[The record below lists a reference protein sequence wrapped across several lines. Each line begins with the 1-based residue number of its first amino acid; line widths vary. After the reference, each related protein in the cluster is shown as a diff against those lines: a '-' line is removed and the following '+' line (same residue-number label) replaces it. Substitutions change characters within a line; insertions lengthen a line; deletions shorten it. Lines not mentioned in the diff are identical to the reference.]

1 MIKPVY
7 IVGAARTP
15 TARINTQLGSVP
27 STKLGSITIREAL
40 HRSKVPLDLF
50 SGVYMG
56 QVLQAGAGQA
66 PAKQAA
72 MQAGLAPDIE
82 ATTINKVCASGLKAI
97 TLAAQ
102 DIQLGYAVA
111 QVAGGMESMS
121 NVPMYSKKGDD
132 CSHKEKPVIDG
143 LLLDGLINA
152 SDGRSMGACADGVA
166 RQMGISREDQDQ
178 YALATYTR
186 ACRAQQSNTFQEEIV
201 PVLVDGAT
209 AEIFDTDSLPHESLF
224 SRLRSL
230 KPVFSPGGTVT
241 AGNACSLSDGGS
253 AVVLVNG
260 QVAKQFCQENR
271 VLAKIVAYAD
281 ASVAPHE
288 FALAPTKA
296 IQLVLESAQMCAE
309 QISLWEINEAFAI
322 VVIASQLLLGL
333 DPDRINVNGG
343 AIALGHP
350 LGSSGCRIL
359 VTLLHQLSH
368 DQYGIA
374 VICNGGGGATAML
387 IQRVQGKSL
396 DALA

>member
-1 MIKPVY
+1 MGRRGPPPHALVY
-7 IVGAARTP
+7 AVKLPEISNIDRLVQ
-15 TARINTQLGSVP
+15 INTQLDSVP

-72 MQAGLAPDIE
+72 LQAGLAPDIE

-296 IQLVLESAQMCAE
+296 IQLVLERAQICAE

-322 VVIASQLLLGL
+322 VVIASQL
-333 DPDRINVNGG
+333 VC
-343 AIALGHP
+343 
-350 LGSSGCRIL
+350 GSMASFWIIPFYS
-359 VTLLHQLSH
+359 LH
-368 DQYGIA
+368 
-374 VICNGGGGATAML
+374 
-387 IQRVQGKSL
+387 
-396 DALA
+396 